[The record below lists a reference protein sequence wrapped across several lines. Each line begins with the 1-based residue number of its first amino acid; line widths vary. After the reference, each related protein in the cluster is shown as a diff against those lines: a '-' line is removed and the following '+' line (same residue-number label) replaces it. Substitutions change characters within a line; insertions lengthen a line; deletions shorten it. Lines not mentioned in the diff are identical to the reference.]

1 MCQIVNCFPPSIYMQ
16 LYYEALKQF
25 VEFSPQQMLA
35 SKHNLYSFLINIHLS
50 DKWLERC
57 DAEIF
62 NRIFTQIDGNE
73 YWELPLV
80 LLVSKS
86 LPLIDAYNAYL
97 RNSYESDPLKKQN
110 AFLMTTKRN
119 IHFLEA
125 ITTGDQELV
134 KPDFLDDVTQL
145 VKLAILISNKP
156 TRVNM
161 EFNFY
166 QAVWKLFDQINAPN
180 LDDGP
185 KTVFYEFAR
194 MLSLHRFVRS
204 NRRYEYLSDSI
215 ALKVLASKYNI
226 LDFFV
231 KFNDGSMIANVND
244 YHHMRKQLVENG
256 VFNKAI
262 NPTIPKDDQ
271 RPSEVHIYDQ
281 FYTINLMIEVLLI
294 RPMTRNYESIMQT
307 KSAEIKKIVENIDDP
322 LAFIETIE
330 YLFMLLFLRW
340 EHVRSRCFSN
350 SKLDQSTS
358 ATTSVTHSDSS
369 YESSDNVK
377 RANQLQS
384 NSKNGFVCTF
394 TILKYML
401 NALSSVMANRKTDE
415 CSESLQIRFTTMLT
429 AIEDANWRLQL
440 VDLYYIATNSIHA
453 TSDLKIMFTSR
464 SKDMSAKVMS
474 SSDESENGGVSAK
487 PHTIIRRKPYRR
499 RRRKIKTNDSNTHL
513 NTTDCKTKSSLE
525 SEMVPTIRCGN
536 ERDRRKCFMSKML
549 GQLTDMAGIAVIARN
564 DLTMAKAIIEV
575 SFQLNH
581 FKMRKFI
588 KNFILKISNLE
599 TQSLGVSDC
608 DRSTIFGE
616 FRCNKTENR

>member
-35 SKHNLYSFLINIHLS
+35 SKHNLYSFLINVHLS
-50 DKWLERC
+50 DKWLDKC
-57 DAEIF
+57 DAEIY
-62 NRIFTQIDGNE
+62 NRIFTQIDGDE

-86 LPLIDAYNAYL
+86 MPLIDAYNAYL
-97 RNSYESDPLKKQN
+97 RNSYENDPLKKQN
-110 AFLMTTKRN
+110 AFLMITKRN
-119 IHFLEA
+119 VHFFEA
-125 ITTGDQELV
+125 ITSGNNGDQELV
-134 KPDFLDDVTQL
+134 KPDFLSDVTRL

-156 TRVNM
+156 TRINI

-166 QAVWKLFDQINAPN
+166 QEVWKLFDQINASN
-180 LDDGP
+180 LDDGQ
-185 KTVFYEFAR
+185 KVVYYEFAR

-215 ALKVLASKYNI
+215 ALKVLASKFNI

-231 KFNDGSMIANVND
+231 KFNDGSMIANIND

-256 VFNKAI
+256 VFNAAI
-262 NPTIPKDDQ
+262 NPNISKDTE

-294 RPMTRNYESIMQT
+294 RPMTRNYGDIMQS
-307 KSAEIKKIVENIDDP
+307 KSAEIKKIIENIDDP
-322 LAFIETIE
+322 LAYIETIE

-369 YESSDNVK
+369 SELSDNVK

-384 NSKNGFVCTF
+384 NAKNGFVCTF

-401 NALSSVMANRKTDE
+401 SALSSSMANRKTDE
-415 CSESLQIRFTTMLT
+415 CRELLKNRFTDMST
-429 AIEDANWRLQL
+429 AIEDAKWRLQL
-440 VDLYYIATNSIHA
+440 VDLYYIATNSIQA

-464 SKDMSAKVMS
+464 SKELSAKVLS
-474 SSDESENGGVSAK
+474 SSDESENCGVFSK
-487 PHTIIRRKPYRR
+487 QHTIIRRKPHRR
-499 RRRKIKTNDSNTHL
+499 RRRKVRKNDSNTHS
-513 NTTDCKTKSSLE
+513 NATDYKTKSSLE
-525 SEMVPTIRCGN
+525 SESASRARCGN

-549 GQLTDMAGIAVIARN
+549 GQLTDMVGIAVIARE

-575 SFQLNH
+575 SVGSVNIRNCFV
-581 FKMRKFI
+581 
-588 KNFILKISNLE
+588 ILKLNQLLLS
-599 TQSLGVSDC
+599 
-608 DRSTIFGE
+608 RSKIYP
-616 FRCNKTENR
+616 NR

>member
-1 MCQIVNCFPPSIYMQ
+1 MQ

-25 VEFSPQQMLA
+25 AEFSPQQMLA
-35 SKHNLYSFLINIHLS
+35 SKHNLYSFLINVHLS
-50 DKWLERC
+50 DKWLEKC
-57 DAEIF
+57 ETEIY
-62 NRIFTQIDGNE
+62 NRIFTQIDGDE

-86 LPLIDAYNAYL
+86 MPLIDAYNAYL
-97 RNSYESDPLKKQN
+97 RNSYENDPLKKQN

-119 IHFLEA
+119 VHFFEA
-125 ITTGDQELV
+125 ITSGNGDQECV
-134 KPDFLDDVTQL
+134 KPDFLNDVTRL

-156 TRVNM
+156 TRINI

-166 QAVWKLFDQINAPN
+166 QEVWKLFDQINATN

-185 KTVFYEFAR
+185 KIVYYEFAR

-231 KFNDGSMIANVND
+231 KFNDGSMIANISD

-256 VFNKAI
+256 VFNEAI
-262 NPTIPKDDQ
+262 NPNIPNDFE

-281 FYTINLMIEVLLI
+281 FYTINLMIEVLLV
-294 RPMTRNYESIMQT
+294 RPMTRNYEDIMQA
-307 KSAEIKKIVENIDDP
+307 KSAEIKKIIENIDDP
-322 LAFIETIE
+322 LAFIEAIE

-340 EHVRSRCFSN
+340 EHVPSRCFSN
-350 SKLDQSTS
+350 SKLEQSTS

-377 RANQLQS
+377 RANQTQP
-384 NSKNGFVCTF
+384 NVKNGFVCTF

-401 NALSSVMANRKTDE
+401 SALSSSMANRKVDK
-415 CSESLQIRFTTMLT
+415 CSESLKKRFTDMSN
-429 AIEDANWRLQL
+429 AIEDAKWRLQL
-440 VDLYYIATNSIHA
+440 VDLYYIATNSIQA

-464 SKDMSAKVMS
+464 SKELSAKVLS
-474 SSDESENGGVSAK
+474 SSDESENCGVSSK
-487 PHTIIRRKPYRR
+487 QHTIIRRKPHRR
-499 RRRKIKTNDSNTHL
+499 RRRKVGKNDSNTHS
-513 NTTDCKTKSSLE
+513 NATDCKTKSSFE
-525 SEMVPTIRCGN
+525 SETASRTRYGN

-549 GQLTDMAGIAVIARN
+549 AQFTDMVGIAVIARD

-575 SFQLNH
+575 SVCT
-581 FKMRKFI
+581 
-588 KNFILKISNLE
+588 KNFQVEYEIHFE
-599 TQSLGVSDC
+599 
-608 DRSTIFGE
+608 
-616 FRCNKTENR
+616 